1 MAQSPASMNAL
12 TVVVPPGLSASVR
25 LPPCHSWQWGA
36 YQLIAAAQAE
46 LRLIGPGFDSTPFG
60 PLQVIGTPGGLS
72 IVNTYFGPD
81 VFLVF
86 NANVGGCQV
95 VIFHDSWRPYG
106 E

>member
-1 MAQSPASMNAL
+1 MNAL

-36 YQLIAAAQAE
+36 YQLIAGAQAE
-46 LRLIGPGFDSTPFG
+46 LRIIGPGFDSTAFA
-60 PLQVIGTPGGLS
+60 PLQTIGTPSGLS

-81 VFLVF
+81 VYLVF
-86 NANVGGCQV
+86 SANTGGCQV

>member
-1 MAQSPASMNAL
+1 MNAL

-25 LPPCHSWQWGA
+25 LPPSPSWQRGA
-36 YQLIAAAQAE
+36 YQLIAGAQAE
-46 LRLIGPGFDSTPFG
+46 LRIIGPGFDSTAFG
-60 PLQVIGTPGGLS
+60 ALQTIGTPGGLS

-81 VFLVF
+81 VYLVF
-86 NANVGGCQV
+86 NSNVGGCQV

>member
-1 MAQSPASMNAL
+1 MATPASMNAL
-12 TVVVPPGLSASVR
+12 TVLVPPGLSASVR

-46 LRLIGPGFDSTPFG
+46 LRIIGPGFDSTAFG

-81 VFLVF
+81 VYLVF

-106 E
+106 D